1 MSDVLDIFAAPTTPR
16 FQQDHPA
23 LVRARLAWSAR
34 RPVVATVSVQGVR
47 VGDKVAVELK
57 PKFFWSGV
65 VTAWRKGERAL
76 ALQSATVAEIRL
88 DPGHP
93 DWSPSVL
100 VRRRDRI
107 FPLRGPHQ

>member
-1 MSDVLDIFAAPTTPR
+1 MSDVLDIFAAPTTPQ
-16 FQQDHPA
+16 FQQEHPA

-34 RPVVATVSVQGVR
+34 RQVVEAVSVQGVC

-57 PKFFWSGV
+57 PQCFWSGV
-65 VTAWRKGERAL
+65 VTAWRKGEHAL
-76 ALQSATVAEIRL
+76 ALRTATVAEIRL

-93 DWSPSVL
+93 DWTSPVL
-100 VRRRDRI
+100 VRRRDRL

>member
-1 MSDVLDIFAAPTTPR
+1 MSDVLDIFAAPTTR
-16 FQQDHPA
+16 EFQQEHPA

-34 RPVVATVSVQGVR
+34 RRIVEMMSVQGVR

-57 PKFFWSGV
+57 PRVFWSGV
-65 VTAWRKGERAL
+65 VTAWRQGDKAL

-93 DWSPSVL
+93 DWISPLL

-107 FPLRGPHQ
+107 FPLKNKV